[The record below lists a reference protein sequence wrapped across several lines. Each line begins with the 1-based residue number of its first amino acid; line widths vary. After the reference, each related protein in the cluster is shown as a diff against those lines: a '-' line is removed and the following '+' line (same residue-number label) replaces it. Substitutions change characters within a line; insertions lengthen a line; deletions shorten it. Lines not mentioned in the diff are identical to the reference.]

1 MRLRAEQGA
10 VYTEIACGG
19 CSRTRR
25 YGRVDDGLLMLT
37 GSDCL
42 LGSGVVSERDVTIS
56 PARRRRTIKWA
67 MSATRSSAVLPVCA
81 IAFGSGAASLVF
93 EALWFHQAGLALGN
107 GVATSSLVLSGF
119 MAGLSLG
126 GLLVQRI
133 ERPAS
138 PMRLY
143 AALEAIVALA
153 GLALVHV
160 LPALGSV
167 LAPRL
172 AALAAHPLAAGALRL
187 VLSFVLLLLP
197 STAMGA
203 TLPLLTSA
211 LGPRETS
218 FGRVLGRLYAANTL
232 GAVLGVVTA
241 EVVLVPTLGI
251 RTSAL
256 VAALASGTAALA
268 ALALA
273 SRLERQVPS
282 GATADAPTAD
292 PPAGRVDP
300 SGRAWPWLSAAFV
313 AGFALLALEVV
324 WLRVL
329 LLFLN
334 GTSLA
339 FAMVLA
345 IVLSGIALG
354 SFAAARAQ
362 VVASASTYAGLVAFA
377 AAVLGVLGLRLFPHF
392 AAAFLGGGAQ
402 GAAMVVAL
410 AAPLV
415 LGTSF
420 ASGALFTFLGAALRE
435 QLPSD
440 AGAAGL
446 LLSFNT
452 VGAALGAFSA
462 GFVLL
467 PTVGMEKAL
476 FGMLLCYGLAAA
488 VCFAEARPPARILA
502 AGAAIYLA
510 ALAAFPFGSVQTQFV
525 AVSAGKWRSSPDD
538 RIAAVREGLN
548 ATLMYIEHRTLG
560 ATHHYQLC
568 TNAYSMTNSAFTG
581 RRYMKA
587 FAYWPLAVLPR
598 VRSALVIGYGLG
610 NTAKAL
616 ADSSDPETIDVVDVS
631 PDILAMA
638 SVVFPDPR
646 ERPLA
651 DPRVRV
657 HVEDGRYFLEGT
669 DRRFDLITGE
679 PPPHQLAGVV
689 NLYSREYFELLRGRL
704 TEGGVVTYWLHMR
717 LTSEATAKSILRAFC
732 DAFEDCS
739 LWHGSGSDFM
749 MVGTNGAAAPVGED
763 VFARQWRDPKT
774 AQELRALGIE
784 KPEQLGALFVGDASY
799 LEALTRNA
807 PPVVDDQPARLR
819 LSADDPPADALVD
832 AWRDEDAARSR
843 FQESPWV
850 ARLWPSELRKRS
862 LSYFHWQELDNNLLF
877 ERPGPGFSKDLGT
890 LAGVLAE
897 TDLRLPA
904 LLLLGSD
911 PDIQRGLAASVTL
924 GQSADLEVLRHRAAG
939 LLAERD
945 FSAAADALNALSRSR
960 YAGIA
965 KKLLGV
971 IDYVDAERSA
981 RADPSAGPGIGGD

>member
-1 MRLRAEQGA
+1 VSAAR
-10 VYTEIACGG
+10 
-19 CSRTRR
+19 SP
-25 YGRVDDGLLMLT
+25 
-37 GSDCL
+37 
-42 LGSGVVSERDVTIS
+42 VVLS
-56 PARRRRTIKWA
+56 
-67 MSATRSSAVLPVCA
+67 VCA
-81 IAFGSGAASLVF
+81 ISFGSGAAALVF

-107 GVATSSLVLSGF
+107 GVTTSSLVLSGF

-126 GLLVQRI
+126 GLLAQRI
-133 ERPAS
+133 ERRTS

-143 AALEAIVALA
+143 AGLEAIVALA

-160 LPALGSV
+160 LPALGAL

-172 AALAAHPLAAGALRL
+172 ATLAAHPLLAGALRL

-211 LGPRETS
+211 LSAGDRL
-218 FGRVLGRLYAANTL
+218 FGRVLGQLYAANTL

-273 SRLERQVPS
+273 PRLERQVPS
-282 GATADAPTAD
+282 GATAVAPTAD
-292 PPAGRVDP
+292 RPGQVDP
-300 SGRAWPWLSAAFV
+300 PGRAWPWLSAAFV

-339 FAMVLA
+339 FSMVLA

-354 SFAAARAQ
+354 SLAAAR
-362 VVASASTYAGLVAFA
+362 VRVLVASAAAYAGLVSFA

-392 AAAFLGGGAQ
+392 AAAFLGGGVQ
-402 GAAMVVAL
+402 GPAMVVAL

-420 ASGALFTFLGAALRE
+420 ASGALFTLLGAALRE
-435 QLPSD
+435 RLPSD
-440 AGAAGL
+440 TGAAGL

-467 PTVGMEKAL
+467 PMAGMEKAL

-488 VCFAEARPPARILA
+488 VCFAQARPPARILA

-510 ALAAFPFGSVQTQFV
+510 ALAAFPFGSVQSQFV
-525 AVSAGKWRSSPDD
+525 AASAGKWRSSPDD
-538 RIAAVREGLN
+538 RIAAVREGLD
-548 ATLMYIEHRTLG
+548 ATLMFIEHRTLG
-560 ATHHYQLC
+560 MTHHYQLC
-568 TNAYSMTNSAFTG
+568 TNAYSMSNSAFTG
-581 RRYMKA
+581 RRYMKL

-598 VRSALVIGYGLG
+598 VRNALIIGYGLG

-616 ADSSDPETIDVVDVS
+616 TDSSDPETIDVVDVS

-638 SVVFPDPR
+638 PVVFPDPR
-646 ERPLA
+646 EQPLA

-657 HVEDGRYFLEGT
+657 HVEDGRYFLQAT

-679 PPPHQLAGVV
+679 PPPHHLAGVV
-689 NLYSREYFELLRGRL
+689 NLYSREYFQLLRRRL
-704 TEGGVVTYWLHMR
+704 TEGGVVTYWLHMP
-717 LTSEATAKSILRAFC
+717 LASEANAKSILRAFC
-732 DAFEDCS
+732 DAFDDCS
-739 LWHGSGSDFM
+739 LWHGSGGDFM
-749 MVGTNGAAAPVGED
+749 MVGTNGAAGPVGED
-763 VFARQWRDPKT
+763 VFARQWRDPKA
-774 AQELRALGIE
+774 AQELRALGFE
-784 KPEQLGALFVGDASY
+784 KPEQIGALFVGDAPY
-799 LEALTRNA
+799 LEALTRGA

-819 LSADDPPADALVD
+819 LSAGDPPADALVQ
-832 AWRDEDAARSR
+832 AWRDEDAARRR
-843 FQESPWV
+843 FQESPLV
-850 ARLWPSELRKRS
+850 AKLWPSELRKRS
-862 LSYFHWQELDNNLLF
+862 LSYFHWQRLDNDLLF

-890 LAGVLAE
+890 LASVLAQ
-897 TDLRLPA
+897 TDLRLPV

-911 PDIQRGLAASVTL
+911 PDVQRALAASVSL
-924 GQSADLEVLRHRAAG
+924 GQRADAGFAGSADPGGPDPEVLRHRAVG

-945 FSAAADALNALSRSR
+945 FSAAAGALNALSKSH
-960 YAGIA
+960 YSGMA

-971 IDYVDAERSA
+971 MDYVDAERSA
-981 RADPSAGPGIGGD
+981 RADPSAAPGVAGD

>member
-1 MRLRAEQGA
+1 
-10 VYTEIACGG
+10 
-19 CSRTRR
+19 
-25 YGRVDDGLLMLT
+25 
-37 GSDCL
+37 
-42 LGSGVVSERDVTIS
+42 
-56 PARRRRTIKWA
+56 
-67 MSATRSSAVLPVCA
+67 MSAARGPIVLPVCA

-107 GVATSSLVLSGF
+107 GVTTSSLVLSGF

-126 GLLVQRI
+126 GLLAQKI
-133 ERPAS
+133 ARPAS
-138 PMRLY
+138 PLRMY

-172 AALAAHPLAAGALRL
+172 AALAGQPLLAGALRL
-187 VLSFVLLLLP
+187 GLSLVLLLLP

-203 TLPLLTSA
+203 TLPMLTSA
-211 LGPRETS
+211 LSACDRS
-218 FGRVLGRLYAANTL
+218 FGRVLGRLYGANTL

-241 EVVLVPTLGI
+241 EVMLVPALGI

-256 VAALASGTAALA
+256 VAALASGAAALA

-273 SRLERQVPS
+273 SRLEPRVPRDPT
-282 GATADAPTAD
+282 AVAQAADAPEAAA
-292 PPAGRVDP
+292 PA
-300 SGRAWPWLSAAFV
+300 GRAWPWLVAAFA

-334 GTSLA
+334 GTSLV

-345 IVLSGIALG
+345 IVLAGIALG
-354 SFAAARAQ
+354 SLAASWAR
-362 VVASASTYAGLVAFA
+362 VLVASAAAYAGLVSFA

-392 AAAFLGGGAQ
+392 AAAFLGGGVQ
-402 GAAMVVAL
+402 GATMVVAL

-420 ASGALFTFLGAALRE
+420 ASGALFTFLGAAVRE
-435 QLPSD
+435 RLPSD

-446 LLSFNT
+446 LLSLNT

-462 GFVLL
+462 GFALL

-476 FGMLLCYGLAAA
+476 FGMLLCYGVAAA
-488 VCFAEARPPARILA
+488 VCLAQARPPARILA
-502 AGAAIYLA
+502 GGTVIYLA

-525 AVSAGKWRSSPDD
+525 AASAGKWRSSPDD
-538 RIAAVREGLN
+538 RIAAVREGLD

-568 TNAYSMTNSAFTG
+568 TNAYSMTNNAFSG
-581 RRYMKA
+581 RRYMKL

-616 ADSSDPETIDVVDVS
+616 TDSSDPETIDVVDVS

-638 SVVFPDPR
+638 PVVFPDPR
-646 ERPLA
+646 EQPLA

-657 HVEDGRYFLEGT
+657 HVEDGRYFLQAT

-679 PPPHQLAGVV
+679 PPPHHLAGVV
-689 NLYSREYFELLRGRL
+689 NLYSREYFRLLRSRL
-704 TEGGVVTYWLHMR
+704 TPGGVVTYWLHTPLM
-717 LTSEATAKSILRAFC
+717 SEPNARSILRAFC

-739 LWHGSGSDFM
+739 LWHGSGGDFM
-749 MVGTNGAAAPVGED
+749 MVGTNGATGGPGEEA
-763 VFARQWRDPKT
+763 FGRQWRDPKT
-774 AQELRALGIE
+774 VQELRALGFDE
-784 KPEQLGALFVGDASY
+784 PEQLGALFVGDARY
-799 LEALTRNA
+799 LEALTRDA

-819 LSADDPPADALVD
+819 LSAADPTAEALVET
-832 AWRDEDAARSR
+832 WRDEDAARLR
-843 FQESPWV
+843 FQESPLV
-850 ARLWPSELRKRS
+850 ARLWPGELRKRT
-862 LSYFHWQELDNNLLF
+862 LSHFHWQRLDNDLLF

-890 LAGVLAE
+890 LGGVLAE
-897 TDLRLPA
+897 TDLRLPV

-911 PDIQRGLAASVTL
+911 PDVQRAIAASVAL
-924 GQSADLEVLRHRAAG
+924 GQHPDPDVLRHRAVG

-945 FSAAADALNALSRSR
+945 FSQAAEALSALSRSR
-960 YAGIA
+960 YAGMA

-981 RADPSAGPGIGGD
+981 RAEPPVAPGIAGD

>member
-1 MRLRAEQGA
+1 MSDRRQFSGSRRQGN
-10 VYTEIACGG
+10 
-19 CSRTRR
+19 
-25 YGRVDDGLLMLT
+25 
-37 GSDCL
+37 
-42 LGSGVVSERDVTIS
+42 
-56 PARRRRTIKWA
+56 IKWA
-67 MSATRSSAVLPVCA
+67 MSAARSPVALLVYA
-81 IAFGSGAASLVF
+81 ISFGSGAASLVF

-126 GLLVQRI
+126 GLLAQRI
-133 ERPAS
+133 ARPAS

-143 AALEAIVALA
+143 AALEAVVALG
-153 GLALVHV
+153 GLALVYV
-160 LPALGSV
+160 LPGLGSV

-211 LGPRETS
+211 LSAWDRS
-218 FGRVLGRLYAANTL
+218 FGHVLGGLYAANTL

-268 ALALA
+268 AFALA

-282 GATADAPTAD
+282 GTTAVAPTAD
-292 PPAGRVDP
+292 PPGRVDP
-300 SGRAWPWLSAAFV
+300 SGRAWPWLLAAFV

-345 IVLSGIALG
+345 MVLAGIALG
-354 SFAAARAQ
+354 SFAARAR
-362 VVASASTYAGLVAFA
+362 VLVASAPAYAGLVSLA
-377 AAVLGVLGLRLFPHF
+377 AAVLGVVGLRLFPHF

-420 ASGALFTFLGAALRE
+420 ASGALFTFLGAALRVE
-435 QLPSD
+435 LPSD

-446 LLSFNT
+446 LLSSNT

-488 VCFAEARPPARILA
+488 VCFARARPSPRILA
-502 AGAAIYLA
+502 AGAGIYLA
-510 ALAAFPFGSVQTQFV
+510 ALAAFPFGSVHSQFV

-560 ATHHYQLC
+560 LTHHYQLC

-598 VRSALVIGYGLG
+598 VRSALIIGYGLG

-616 ADSSDPETIDVVDVS
+616 TDSSDPETIDVVDVS

-638 SVVFPDPR
+638 PVVFPDPR
-646 ERPLA
+646 EQPLA

-657 HVEDGRYFLEGT
+657 HVEDGRYFLQAT

-679 PPPHQLAGVV
+679 PPPHHLAGVV
-689 NLYSREYFELLRGRL
+689 NLYSREYFQLLRSRL

-749 MVGTNGAAAPVGED
+749 MVGTNGAAGSVGEE

-774 AQELRALGIE
+774 AEELRALGFDE
-784 KPEQLGALFVGDASY
+784 PEQLGALFVGDAGY
-799 LEALTRNA
+799 LDALTSGA
-807 PPVVDDQPARLR
+807 LPVVDDQPARLR
-819 LSADDPPADALVD
+819 LSAADPPADALVE
-832 AWRDEDAARSR
+832 AWRDEDAARGR
-843 FQESPWV
+843 FQESAFV
-850 ARLWPSELRKRS
+850 AKHWPGELRKRT
-862 LSYFHWQELDNNLLF
+862 LSYFHWQRLDNDLLF

-897 TDLRLPA
+897 TDLRLPV

-911 PDIQRGLAASVTL
+911 PDVQRALAASVTL
-924 GQSADLEVLRHRAAG
+924 GQRADEGGSDPDIVRHRAIG

-960 YAGIA
+960 YAGMA

-971 IDYVDAERSA
+971 IDYVNAERSA
-981 RADPSAGPGIGGD
+981 RAAQPQPAVAQTAATQ

>member
-1 MRLRAEQGA
+1 
-10 VYTEIACGG
+10 
-19 CSRTRR
+19 
-25 YGRVDDGLLMLT
+25 
-37 GSDCL
+37 
-42 LGSGVVSERDVTIS
+42 
-56 PARRRRTIKWA
+56 
-67 MSATRSSAVLPVCA
+67 MSAARSSFVLPVCA

-107 GVATSSLVLSGF
+107 GVTTSSLVLSGF
-119 MAGLSLG
+119 MAGLALG
-126 GLLVQRI
+126 GLLAQRI
-133 ERPAS
+133 ERPTS

-143 AALEAIVALA
+143 ATLEAIVALA

-167 LAPRL
+167 LAPQL
-172 AALAAHPLAAGALRL
+172 TALAAHPLVAGALRL
-187 VLSFVLLLLP
+187 LLSFVLLLLP

-211 LGPRETS
+211 LSVYEPS
-218 FGRVLGRLYAANTL
+218 FGRALGRLYAANTL

-251 RTSAL
+251 RASAL
-256 VAALASGTAALA
+256 VAALASGSAALA
-268 ALALA
+268 AFALA
-273 SRLERQVPS
+273 SRLERQVP
-282 GATADAPTAD
+282 DVAPDVAPAAD
-292 PPAGRVDP
+292 PPSRPDA
-300 SGRAWPWLSAAFV
+300 SGRAWPWLLAAFV

-334 GTSLA
+334 GTSLV

-345 IVLSGIALG
+345 IVLAGIALG
-354 SFAAARAQ
+354 SLAASWARV
-362 VVASASTYAGLVAFA
+362 VVASAAAYAGLVSFG

-392 AAAFLGGGAQ
+392 AAAYLGGGVQ
-402 GAAMVVAL
+402 GAGMVVAL

-415 LGTSF
+415 FGTSF

-435 QLPSD
+435 RLPSD
-440 AGAAGL
+440 AGATGL

-462 GFVLL
+462 GFLLL

-488 VCFAEARPPARILA
+488 VCFVEARPPAWILA
-502 AGAAIYLA
+502 SGGAIYLV
-510 ALAAFPFGSVQTQFV
+510 ALAAFPFGSIETEFV
-525 AVSAGKWRSSPDD
+525 LASAGKWRTSPDD
-538 RIAAVREGLN
+538 RIAAVREGLD
-548 ATLMYIEHRTLG
+548 ATLMYIEHRALG

-568 TNAYSMTNSAFTG
+568 TNAYSMSNSAFTG
-581 RRYMKA
+581 RRYMKL

-598 VRSALVIGYGLG
+598 VRSALIIGYGLG

-616 ADSSDPETIDVVDVS
+616 TDSSDPETIDVVDVS

-638 SVVFPDPR
+638 PVVFPDPR
-646 ERPLA
+646 EQPLA

-657 HVEDGRYFLEGT
+657 HVEDGRYFLQAT

-679 PPPHQLAGVV
+679 PPPHHLAGVV
-689 NLYSREYFELLRGRL
+689 NLYSREYFQLLRSRL
-704 TEGGVVTYWLHMR
+704 NEGGVVTYWLHTPLM
-717 LTSEATAKSILRAFC
+717 SEPNARSILRAFC
-732 DAFEDCS
+732 VAFADCS
-739 LWHGSGSDFM
+739 LWHGSGGDLM
-749 MVGTNGAAAPVGED
+749 MVGTNGAGGAGGPVSEEIFG
-763 VFARQWRDPKT
+763 RQWRDPKT

-784 KPEQLGALFVGDASY
+784 EPEQLGALFVGDAPY
-799 LEALTRNA
+799 LEALTRGA

-819 LSADDPPADALVD
+819 LSAEDPTADALVD
-832 AWRDEDAARSR
+832 AWRDEDAARLR

-850 ARLWPSELRKRS
+850 AGIWPSELRKRT
-862 LSYFHWQELDNNLLF
+862 LPYFHWQRLDNDLLF

-890 LAGVLAE
+890 LATVLAE

-911 PDIQRGLAASVTL
+911 PDIQRALATLVTL
-924 GQSADLEVLRHRAAG
+924 QPDPEVQRHRAIG
-939 LLAERD
+939 RLAERD
-945 FSAAADALNALSRSR
+945 FPAAVDELQALSKSR
-960 YAGIA
+960 YGGTA

-971 IDYVDAERSA
+971 IDYVE
-981 RADPSAGPGIGGD
+981 AGGRVAGGEPASR

>member
-1 MRLRAEQGA
+1 
-10 VYTEIACGG
+10 
-19 CSRTRR
+19 
-25 YGRVDDGLLMLT
+25 
-37 GSDCL
+37 
-42 LGSGVVSERDVTIS
+42 
-56 PARRRRTIKWA
+56 
-67 MSATRSSAVLPVCA
+67 MSAARSSFVLPVCA

-107 GVATSSLVLSGF
+107 GVTTSSLVLSGF
-119 MAGLSLG
+119 MAGLALG
-126 GLLVQRI
+126 GLLAQRI

-143 AALEAIVALA
+143 ATLEAIVALA

-167 LAPRL
+167 LAPQL

-187 VLSFVLLLLP
+187 LLSFVLLLLP

-211 LGPRETS
+211 LSAYEPS
-218 FGRVLGRLYAANTL
+218 FGRALGRLYAANTL

-256 VAALASGTAALA
+256 VAALASGSAALA
-268 ALALA
+268 AFALA
-273 SRLERQVPS
+273 SRLERQVPD
-282 GATADAPTAD
+282 DAPAVAPAAG
-292 PPAGRVDP
+292 PPARPDA
-300 SGRAWPWLSAAFV
+300 SGRAWPWLLAAFV

-334 GTSLA
+334 GTSLV

-345 IVLSGIALG
+345 IVLAGIALG
-354 SFAAARAQ
+354 SLAASWARV
-362 VVASASTYAGLVAFA
+362 VVASAAAYAGLVSFG
-377 AAVLGVLGLRLFPHF
+377 AAVFGVLGLRLFPHF
-392 AAAFLGGGAQ
+392 AAAYLGGGVQ
-402 GAAMVVAL
+402 GAGMVVAL

-415 LGTSF
+415 FGTSF

-435 QLPSD
+435 RLPSD
-440 AGAAGL
+440 AGATGL

-462 GFVLL
+462 GFLLL
-467 PTVGMEKAL
+467 PTAGMEKAL

-488 VCFAEARPPARILA
+488 VCLVEARPPAWILVT
-502 AGAAIYLA
+502 GGAIYLA
-510 ALAAFPFGSVQTQFV
+510 ALAAFPFGSIETQFV
-525 AVSAGKWRSSPDD
+525 LASAGKWRTSPDD
-538 RIAAVREGLN
+538 RIAAVREGLD

-568 TNAYSMTNSAFTG
+568 TNAFSMSNSAFTG
-581 RRYMKA
+581 RRYMKL

-598 VRSALVIGYGLG
+598 VRSALIIGYGLG

-616 ADSSDPETIDVVDVS
+616 TDSSDPETIDVVDVS

-638 SVVFPDPR
+638 PVVFPDPR
-646 ERPLA
+646 EQPLA

-657 HVEDGRYFLEGT
+657 HVEDGRYFLQAT

-679 PPPHQLAGVV
+679 PPPHHLAGVV
-689 NLYSREYFELLRGRL
+689 NLYSREYFQLLRSRL
-704 TEGGVVTYWLHMR
+704 NEGGVVTYWLHTPLM
-717 LTSEATAKSILRAFC
+717 SEPNAKSILRAFC
-732 DAFEDCS
+732 DAFADCS
-739 LWHGSGSDFM
+739 LWHGSGGDLM
-749 MVGTNGAAAPVGED
+749 MVGMNGTGGPVSEE
-763 VFARQWRDPKT
+763 VFGRQWRDPKT

-784 KPEQLGALFVGDASY
+784 EPEQLGALFVGDAPY
-799 LEALTRNA
+799 LEALTRGA

-819 LSADDPPADALVD
+819 LSAEDPTADALVD
-832 AWRDEDAARSR
+832 AWRDEDAARLR

-850 ARLWPSELRKRS
+850 AGIWPSELRKRT
-862 LSYFHWQELDNNLLF
+862 LPYFHWQRLENDLLF

-890 LAGVLAE
+890 LATVLAE

-911 PDIQRGLAASVTL
+911 PDVQRALATLVTL
-924 GQSADLEVLRHRAAG
+924 QPDPEVLRHRAIG
-939 LLAERD
+939 RLAERD
-945 FSAAADALNALSRSR
+945 FPAAVDELQALSKSR
-960 YAGIA
+960 YGGTA

-971 IDYVDAERSA
+971 IDYVE
-981 RADPSAGPGIGGD
+981 AGGRVAGGEPASR